1 MIIDLNVDL
10 DDPDDDWDE
19 PGAQL
24 AAMVQVRSE
33 IAAGDLRLLYLGWL
47 LSVQWSEVDDDDV
60 EPPVPA
66 GLGQLSGALQAVA
79 DFLSIDTDL
88 LAEAATASPAT
99 RDRNDHTGLTEWI
112 DTLPGPEKNTLLA
125 RVVAGEGSY
134 VQGLLLHRF
143 RASRPADEAK
153 PGRRTAGQLLDAAE
167 DRREARL
174 AAEAERRGQKDAQRK
189 AAAAAAYARR
199 LDDMAARESAVW
211 EQAELLIEAK
221 TPRSYEEAA
230 ELLVDLRALAERR
243 NESEAFAERVRR
255 LREQHKR
262 RPALLQRFDK
272 AGLP

>member
-1 MIIDLNVDL
+1 MERHFDAFMHLANWGTRQLMFRVPRGLLDPETAEQYCHTDVASSRQTAEHVIIDLNVDP
-10 DDPDDDWDE
+10 DEPDDDWDE

-88 LAEAATASPAT
+88 LSEAATASPAT
-99 RDRNDHTGLTEWI
+99 RNRSDGTGLTEWI
-112 DTLPGPEKNTLLA
+112 DTLPGPEKSTLLA

-143 RASRPADEAK
+143 RASRPAEAASH
-153 PGRRTAGQLLDAAE
+153 GRRTAGQLLDAAE
-167 DRREARL
+167 DRRE
-174 AAEAERRGQKDAQRK
+174 
-189 AAAAAAYARR
+189 
-199 LDDMAARESAVW
+199 
-211 EQAELLIEAK
+211 EQAFRQPAYH
-221 TPRSYEEAA
+221 R
-230 ELLVDLRALAERR
+230 
-243 NESEAFAERVRR
+243 
-255 LREQHKR
+255 KR
-262 RPALLQRFDK
+262 
-272 AGLP
+272 